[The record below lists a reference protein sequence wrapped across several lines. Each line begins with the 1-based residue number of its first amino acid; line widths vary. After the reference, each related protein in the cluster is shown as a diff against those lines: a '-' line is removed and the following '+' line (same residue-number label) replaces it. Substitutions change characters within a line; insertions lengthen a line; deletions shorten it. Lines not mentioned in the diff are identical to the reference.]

1 MTTQLEIEQAIAEAE
16 RNELNEL
23 MVELALGDDT
33 FCVNCPLAMVCGTRE
48 CVNFR
53 KSEVRKRAEKRLAE
67 KYANNKE

>member
-23 MVELALGDDT
+23 MLELALGDDT
-33 FCVNCPLAMVCGTRE
+33 FCRNCPLTMVCGTRE

-53 KSEVRKRAEKRLAE
+53 KSEVKKRAEKRLEE
-67 KYANNKE
+67 KYENKE

>member
-33 FCVNCPLAMVCGTRE
+33 FCVNCPLTLTCGTRE

-53 KSEVRKRAEKRLAE
+53 KSEVKKLAEKQLAE